1 MRDRSHQH
9 STMQPVEAFTNNW
22 AYLKVEL
29 NSLERLILAAVA
41 RQKKDQKEA
50 DRLLR
55 TPADRAA
62 QHWFQGL
69 ITNLEGPIGYDSP
82 PPVRTAKPQ
91 TYNQQLETRLQATQ
105 QTGKLLALPALCDRL
120 KLTVY
125 EKNLILLS
133 IAPEIHRRYAKL
145 YEYLNG
151 NGSHLLTVDLS
162 LRLLCRNDQEWR
174 VARSRLKADAPL
186 MHYGLIDLLDHHD
199 RAFLQHGIRLSG
211 DLVHYLLADQTLP
224 EDLDRLLGEDAAIA
238 PLCESTPIAPAISP
252 EPDLPSALAA
262 ARATCLWT
270 EVPQG
275 LQRFADDRFAGHL
288 VLPEALRSGL
298 YTIAQQLKLGQQID
312 QDWGFEAWQGKSM
325 LGQFVL
331 MVGPSGTGK
340 TAAASAIAQFANLPL
355 VQIDLA
361 QPIDRESLC
370 QQLQT
375 HSVPML
381 LVRNADRWLSRS
393 AMVSQSAI
401 AQFCQLRSA
410 SGGLT
415 ILTMPRSVALPQFWR
430 QTITQRFTFMKPNAT
445 DRQQIWRS
453 AFPPQVTLDDAIDWA
468 EVSRHALTGGEI
480 MQVAR
485 SAALL
490 ALAEQGTE
498 TPELKITIGHL
509 RSALNVGF
517 GSAQPTLGRRMRFS
531 P

>member
-1 MRDRSHQH
+1 M
-9 STMQPVEAFTNNW
+9 PVETFANNW

-29 NSLERLILAAVA
+29 NSLERLILTAVA

-105 QTGKLLALPALCDRL
+105 QTGKLLALPTLCDRL

-174 VARSRLKADAPL
+174 VARSRLQSDAPL
-186 MHYGLIDLLDHHD
+186 RHYGLIDVLAHND
-199 RAFLQHGIRLSG
+199 RAFLQHSIRLSG
-211 DLVHYLLADQTLP
+211 DLVNYLLADRTEP
-224 EDLDRLLGEDAAIA
+224 EDLDRLLGEGTADAAIA
-238 PLCESTPIAPAISP
+238 PLLKSTPIAPATSQ
-252 EPDLPSALAA
+252 ELDLPSALAA
-262 ARATCLWT
+262 ASPAPLWT
-270 EVPQG
+270 EVPNS
-275 LQRFADDRFAGHL
+275 LQSFADGRFAGHL
-288 VLPEALRSGL
+288 VLRSPLRSGL
-298 YTIAQQLKLGQQID
+298 HQIAQELKLGQQID
-312 QDWGFEAWQGKSM
+312 QDWGFGAWQGSM
-325 LGQFVL
+325 IAPPMAL
-331 MVGPSGTGK
+331 MVGPAGTGK
-340 TAAASAIAQFANLPL
+340 TAAASAIAQFAGLPL

-361 QPIDRESLC
+361 QPIELESLC

-375 HSVPML
+375 HPVPML
-381 LVRNADRWLSRS
+381 LVRNADWWLSRS
-393 AMVSQSAI
+393 AVVNQSAI
-401 AQFCQLRSA
+401 AKFCQLRSA
-410 SGGLT
+410 LGGLT
-415 ILTMPRSVALPQFWR
+415 LFSMRRSVALPQFWR
-430 QTITQRFTFMKPNAT
+430 QRLTRKFTFVQPNAL
-445 DRQQIWRS
+445 DRQQIWQS
-453 AFPPQVTLDDAIDWA
+453 AFPPQVTLDEAIDWA
-468 EVSRHALTGGEI
+468 DIARYRLTGGEI

-490 ALAEQGTE
+490 ALAEQGAATV
-498 TPELKITIGHL
+498 ELRITIEPIEAAIVIHK
-509 RSALNVGF
+509 SH
-517 GSAQPTLGRRMRFS
+517 ST
-531 P
+531 

>member
-1 MRDRSHQH
+1 MA
-9 STMQPVEAFTNNW
+9 VEAFTNNW

-29 NSLERLILAAVA
+29 NSLERLILTAVA

-174 VARSRLKADAPL
+174 VARSRLKSDAPL
-186 MHYGLIDLLDHHD
+186 LCYGLIDVLAHND
-199 RAFLQHGIRLSG
+199 RAFLQHSIRLSA

-224 EDLDRLLGEDAAIA
+224 EDLDRLLGEAADAAIA
-238 PLCESTPIAPAISP
+238 PLLESTPVAPETSQ
-252 EPDLPSALAA
+252 EPNLPPALAA
-262 ARATCLWT
+262 ANLTHLWT
-270 EVPQG
+270 EVPNS
-275 LQRFADDRFAGHL
+275 LQSFADGRFAGHL
-288 VLPEALRSGL
+288 VLPETLRSRL
-298 YTIAQQLKLGQQID
+298 QAIAQELKLGQQLD

-340 TAAASAIAQFANLPL
+340 TSAAAAIAQFANLPL

-361 QPIDRESLC
+361 QPIDLETLC
-370 QQLQT
+370 QQLRT
-375 HSVPML
+375 HPVPML
-381 LVRNADRWLSRS
+381 LVRHADRWLSRS
-393 AMVSQSAI
+393 AAVSESAI

-410 SGGLT
+410 SGGLR
-415 ILTMPRSVALPQFWR
+415 RSP
-430 QTITQRFTFMKPNAT
+430 KNSPSPNPT
-445 DRQQIWRS
+445 PPIDNKSGDRPFR
-453 AFPPQVTLDDAIDWA
+453 P
-468 EVSRHALTGGEI
+468 
-480 MQVAR
+480 
-485 SAALL
+485 
-490 ALAEQGTE
+490 
-498 TPELKITIGHL
+498 K
-509 RSALNVGF
+509 
-517 GSAQPTLGRRMRFS
+517 
-531 P
+531 

>member
-1 MRDRSHQH
+1 MRDRSQQH
-9 STMQPVEAFTNNW
+9 STMQPVEGFTNNW

-62 QHWFQGL
+62 QHWFQGI

-82 PPVRTAKPQ
+82 PPARTAKSQ
-91 TYNQQLETRLQATQ
+91 TYNQQLESRLKATQ

-186 MHYGLIDLLDHHD
+186 IHYGLIDLLDHND
-199 RAFLQHGIRLSG
+199 RAFLQHSMRLSA

-238 PLCESTPIAPAISP
+238 PLLTSTPIAPETSL

-262 ARATCLWT
+262 ASATCLWT
-270 EVPQG
+270 EVPHG
-275 LQRFADDRFAGHL
+275 LQSFADDRFAGHL
-288 VLPEALRSGL
+288 VLSEPLRSGL
-298 YTIAQQLKLGQQID
+298 QTIARELKLGQQID

-325 LGQFVL
+325 QGQFVL
-331 MVGPSGTGK
+331 MIGPSGTGK

-355 VQIDLA
+355 GQIDLA
-361 QPIDRESLC
+361 QPIDLATLC
-370 QQLQT
+370 RQLQT
-375 HSVPML
+375 HPVPML

-393 AMVSQSAI
+393 AAVSQSEM
-401 AQFCQLRSA
+401 AQFCQLRSV

-415 ILTMPRSVALPQFWR
+415 LFSMSRSVSLPQFWR
-430 QTITQRFTFMKPNAT
+430 ETLTPKFTFTKPNAP

-453 AFPPQVTLDDAIDWA
+453 AFPPQVTLDAAIDWA
-468 EVSRHALTGGEI
+468 EVAQHPLTGGEI

-490 ALAEQGTE
+490 ALAEQGMATK
-498 TPELKITIGHL
+498 ELRITIGHI
-509 RSALNVGF
+509 RAAL
-517 GSAQPTLGRRMRFS
+517 L
-531 P
+531 

>member
-1 MRDRSHQH
+1 MA
-9 STMQPVEAFTNNW
+9 VEAFANNW

-29 NSLERLILAAVA
+29 NSLERLILTAVA

-62 QHWFQGL
+62 QHWFQGI

-82 PPVRTAKPQ
+82 PPAKPAKPQ

-120 KLTVY
+120 KLTNY

-174 VARSRLKADAPL
+174 MARSRLKSDAPL
-186 MHYGLIDLLDHHD
+186 CHYGLIDLLAHND
-199 RAFLQHGIRLSG
+199 RAFLQHSIRLSA
-211 DLVHYLLADQTLP
+211 DLVNYLLADQTVP
-224 EDLDRLLGEDAAIA
+224 EDVDRLLGEGGADAAIA
-238 PLCESTPIAPAISP
+238 PLFAASPIVP
-252 EPDLPSALAA
+252 ETSQVPDLPSALATA
-262 ARATCLWT
+262 HPTPLWAT
-270 EVPQG
+270 VSNS
-275 LQRFADDRFAGHL
+275 LQSFADGRFAGHL
-288 VLPEALRSGL
+288 VLPETLRSAL
-298 YTIAQQLKLGQQID
+298 QSIAQELKLGQVID
-312 QDWGFEAWQGKSM
+312 QDWGFEAWQGKPMS
-325 LGQFVL
+325 GQFVL

-340 TAAASAIAQFANLPL
+340 TAAAAAIAQFANLPL
-355 VQIDLA
+355 MQIDLA
-361 QPIDRESLC
+361 QPLDLEILC

-375 HSVPML
+375 ASVPIL

-393 AMVSQSAI
+393 AVVSQSEMI
-401 AQFCQLRSA
+401 QFCQLRST

-415 ILTMPRSVALPQFWR
+415 IFTMRRSVALPQFWR
-430 QTITQRFTFMKPNAT
+430 QQLTQTLTFAKPNAH
-445 DRQQIWRS
+445 DRAQIWRS

-468 EVSRHALTGGEI
+468 EVAGHALTGGEI

-490 ALAEQGTE
+490 ALAEQGAATA
-498 TPELKITIGHL
+498 ELCVTIAHIE
-509 RSALNVGF
+509 SAL
-517 GSAQPTLGRRMRFS
+517 L
-531 P
+531 

>member
-1 MRDRSHQH
+1 
-9 STMQPVEAFTNNW
+9 MQQVEDFTNNW

-62 QHWFQGL
+62 QHWFQGI

-82 PPVRTAKPQ
+82 PPARTTKAQ

-174 VARSRLKADAPL
+174 VARSRLKSDAPL
-186 MHYGLIDLLDHHD
+186 MHYGLIDLLDHND
-199 RAFLQHGIRLSG
+199 RALLQHSIRLSAA
-211 DLVHYLLADQTLP
+211 LVHYLLADQTLP
-224 EDLDRLLGEDAAIA
+224 ADLDRLLGEDAIA
-238 PLCESTPIAPAISP
+238 PLLESTPIAPETSQAA
-252 EPDLPSALAA
+252 DLPSALAA
-262 ARATCLWT
+262 ASVTCLWT
-270 EVPQG
+270 EVPNG

-288 VLPEALRSGL
+288 VLPETLRTKL
-298 YTIAQQLKLGQQID
+298 HQIAQELKLGQSID
-312 QDWGFEAWQGKSM
+312 EDWGFEAWRGKAM
-325 LGQFVL
+325 PGQFVL

-340 TAAASAIAQFANLPL
+340 TAAAAAIAQFANLPL

-361 QPIDRESLC
+361 QPLDRESLC
-370 QQLQT
+370 QQLRT
-375 HSVPML
+375 HSVPIL
-381 LVRNADRWLSRS
+381 LVRNADRWLRRS

-410 SGGLT
+410 LSGLT
-415 ILTMPRSVALPQFWR
+415 IFTMRRSVALPQFWR
-430 QTITQRFTFMKPNAT
+430 QTLTQKFTFMLPNAT
-445 DRQQIWRS
+445 NRQQIWRS
-453 AFPPQVTLDDAIDWA
+453 AFPPQVTLDPAIDWA
-468 EVSRHALTGGEI
+468 EVAQHPLTGGEI

-490 ALAEQGTE
+490 ALAEQGAQTK
-498 TPELKITIGHL
+498 ELRITIGHIQASL
-509 RSALNVGF
+509 
-517 GSAQPTLGRRMRFS
+517 
-531 P
+531 

>member
-1 MRDRSHQH
+1 M
-9 STMQPVEAFTNNW
+9 TVEAFTSNW

-29 NSLERLILAAVA
+29 NSLERLILTAVA

-62 QHWFQGL
+62 QSWFQGL

-174 VARSRLKADAPL
+174 VARSRLKSDAPL
-186 MHYGLIDLLDHHD
+186 MHYGLINLLDHND
-199 RAFLQHGIRLSG
+199 RAFLQHSIRLSA

-224 EDLDRLLGEDAAIA
+224 EDLDRLLGAADAAIA
-238 PLCESTPIAPAISP
+238 PLLASTPIAPETSQT
-252 EPDLPSALAA
+252 PDLPLALAA
-262 ARATCLWT
+262 ASATCLWT
-270 EVPQG
+270 EVPNG
-275 LQRFADDRFAGHL
+275 LQGFADNRFAGHL
-288 VLPEALRSGL
+288 VLPEMLRSRL
-298 YTIAQQLKLGQQID
+298 QAIAQECQLGQAID
-312 QDWGFEAWQGKSM
+312 QDWGFAAWQGKPV
-325 LGQFVL
+325 LGRFVL
-331 MVGPSGTGK
+331 MTGPSGTGK
-340 TAAASAIAQFANLPL
+340 TAAASAIAQFASLPL

-361 QPIDRESLC
+361 QPIDLESLC
-370 QQLQT
+370 QQLRN

-393 AMVSQSAI
+393 TIVSQSAI

-415 ILTMPRSVALPQFWR
+415 IFTLRRSVALPQFWR
-430 QTITQRFTFMKPNAT
+430 QTITQRFTFTQPNAT

-453 AFPPQVTLDDAIDWA
+453 AFPPQVTLDEAIDWA
-468 EVSRHALTGGEI
+468 EVAHHSLTGGEI

-490 ALAEQGTE
+490 ALAEQGTAIK
-498 TPELKITIGHL
+498 ELRITIEHI
-509 RSALNVGF
+509 RSAYSNR
-517 GSAQPTLGRRMRFS
+517 ST
-531 P
+531 

>member
-1 MRDRSHQH
+1 MA
-9 STMQPVEAFTNNW
+9 VEAFTNNW

-69 ITNLEGPIGYDSP
+69 INLEGPIGYDSP

-91 TYNQQLETRLQATQ
+91 TYNQQLETRIQATQ

-125 EKNLILLS
+125 EKNLILLG

-174 VARSRLKADAPL
+174 VARSRLKSDAPL
-186 MHYGLIDLLDHHD
+186 IHYGLIDLLDHND
-199 RAFLQHGIRLSG
+199 RAFLQHSIRLSA

-224 EDLDRLLGEDAAIA
+224 EDLDRLLGAGTADAAIA
-238 PLCESTPIAPAISP
+238 PLLQPTPIAPAISS

-262 ARATCLWT
+262 ANPTRLWT
-270 EVPQG
+270 EVPNG
-275 LQRFADDRFAGHL
+275 LQCFADGRFAGHL
-288 VLPEALRSGL
+288 VLPERLRSGL
-298 YTIAQQLKLGQQID
+298 HQVAQELKLGQQID
-312 QDWGFEAWQGKSM
+312 DDWGFGAWQGRSSM
-325 LGQFVL
+325 GQMVL
-331 MVGPSGTGK
+331 VVGPAGTGK
-340 TAAASAIAQFANLPL
+340 TAAAVAIAQFANLPIG
-355 VQIDLA
+355 QIDLT
-361 QPIDRESLC
+361 QPIAIESLC

-375 HSVPML
+375 HAVPIL

-393 AMVSQSAI
+393 TAVSETAI

-415 ILTMPRSVALPQFWR
+415 IFMMRRSMALPQFWR
-430 QTITQRFTFMKPNAT
+430 QTLTQQLTFGKPNAT
-445 DRQQIWRS
+445 DRPQIWRS
-453 AFPPQVTLDDAIDWA
+453 AFPPQVTLDGAIDWT
-468 EVSRHALTGGEI
+468 EVARHPLTGGEI

-490 ALAEQGTE
+490 ALAEQGAE
-498 TPELKITIGHL
+498 TKELRITIGHI
-509 RSALNVGF
+509 RSAL
-517 GSAQPTLGRRMRFS
+517 L
-531 P
+531 

>member
-1 MRDRSHQH
+1 MA
-9 STMQPVEAFTNNW
+9 VEAFTNNW

-29 NSLERLILAAVA
+29 NSLERLILTAVA

-62 QHWFQGL
+62 PHWFQGL
-69 ITNLEGPIGYDSP
+69 INLEGPIGYDSP

-91 TYNQQLETRLQATQ
+91 TYNQQLETRIQATQ

-125 EKNLILLS
+125 EKNLILLG

-174 VARSRLKADAPL
+174 VARLRLKSDAPL
-186 MHYGLIDLLDHHD
+186 RHYGLIDLLDHND
-199 RAFLQHGIRLSG
+199 RAGLQHAIRLSA

-224 EDLDRLLGEDAAIA
+224 EDLARLLGEGAADAAIV
-238 PLCESTPIAPAISP
+238 PLLVSTPIAPETSQTS
-252 EPDLPSALAA
+252 DLPLAFAA
-262 ARATCLWT
+262 ASPTQLWT
-270 EVPQG
+270 EVPNA
-275 LQRFADDRFAGHL
+275 LQRFADGRFAGHL
-288 VLPEALRSGL
+288 VLPQRLRLGL
-298 YTIAQQLKLGQQID
+298 QQVAQELKLGQQLD
-312 QDWGFEAWQGKSM
+312 EDWGFGAWQGRAIV
-325 LGQFVL
+325 GQMVL
-331 MVGPSGTGK
+331 MVGPAGTGK
-340 TAAASAIAQFANLPL
+340 TAAAAAIAQFAKLPL

-361 QPIDRESLC
+361 QPIDLETLC

-375 HSVPML
+375 DPLPML

-393 AMVSQSAI
+393 AVVSQRAI

-415 ILTMPRSVALPQFWR
+415 IFTMPRSMALPQFWR
-430 QTITQRFTFMKPNAT
+430 QTLTQKFTFGKPNAI

-453 AFPPQVTLDDAIDWA
+453 AFPPQVMLDGTIDWT
-468 EVSRHALTGGEI
+468 EVAHHPLTGGEI

-490 ALAEQGTE
+490 ALAEQGAE
-498 TPELKITIGHL
+498 TQELRITIGHI
-509 RSALNVGF
+509 RSAL
-517 GSAQPTLGRRMRFS
+517 L
-531 P
+531 

>member
-1 MRDRSHQH
+1 LDMA
-9 STMQPVEAFTNNW
+9 VEAFTNNW

-29 NSLERLILAAVA
+29 NSLERLILTAVA

-69 ITNLEGPIGYDSP
+69 INLEGPIGYDSP

-91 TYNQQLETRLQATQ
+91 TYNQQLETRIQATQ

-125 EKNLILLS
+125 EKNLILLG

-174 VARSRLKADAPL
+174 VARSRLKSDAPL
-186 MHYGLIDLLDHHD
+186 LHYGLIDLLDHND
-199 RAFLQHGIRLSG
+199 RAFLQHSIRLSA
-211 DLVHYLLADQTLP
+211 DLVYYLLADQTLP
-224 EDLDRLLGEDAAIA
+224 EDLDRLLGEGTADAAIV
-238 PLCESTPIAPAISP
+238 PLLQPTPIAPAISS

-262 ARATCLWT
+262 ANPTQLWT
-270 EVPQG
+270 EVPNG
-275 LQRFADDRFAGHL
+275 LQRFADGRFAGHL
-288 VLPEALRSGL
+288 VLPERLRSGL
-298 YTIAQQLKLGQQID
+298 YQVAQELKLGQQID
-312 QDWGFEAWQGKSM
+312 EDWGFGAWQGRSSM
-325 LGQFVL
+325 GQMVL
-331 MVGPSGTGK
+331 MVGPAGTGK
-340 TAAASAIAQFANLPL
+340 TAAAVAIAQFANLPIG
-355 VQIDLA
+355 QIDLT
-361 QPIDRESLC
+361 QPIVIESLC
-370 QQLQT
+370 QQLYT
-375 HSVPML
+375 HAVPIL

-393 AMVSQSAI
+393 TAVSETAI

-415 ILTMPRSVALPQFWR
+415 IFSMRRSMALPQFWR
-430 QTITQRFTFMKPNAT
+430 QTLTQKLTFGKPNAT

-453 AFPPQVTLDDAIDWA
+453 AFPPPVTLDGAIDWA
-468 EVSRHALTGGEI
+468 EVARQPLTGGEI

-490 ALAEQGTE
+490 ALAEQGAE
-498 TPELKITIGHL
+498 TQELRITIGHIQ
-509 RSALNVGF
+509 SAL
-517 GSAQPTLGRRMRFS
+517 L
-531 P
+531 

>member
-1 MRDRSHQH
+1 MA
-9 STMQPVEAFTNNW
+9 VEAFTNNW

-29 NSLERLILAAVA
+29 NSLERLILTAVA

-186 MHYGLIDLLDHHD
+186 VHYGLIDLLDHND
-199 RAFLQHGIRLSG
+199 RAFLQHSIRLSA

-224 EDLDRLLGEDAAIA
+224 EDLDRLLGEAADAAIA
-238 PLCESTPIAPAISP
+238 PLLESPMVFDRPQGIAPETSQAT
-252 EPDLPSALAA
+252 DLPSALAA
-262 ARATCLWT
+262 ASSAALWT
-270 EVPQG
+270 EVPNS
-275 LQRFADDRFAGHL
+275 LQSFADGRFAGHL
-288 VLPEALRSGL
+288 VLPETLRSGL
-298 YTIAQQLKLGQQID
+298 YAIAQELKLGQQID

-340 TAAASAIAQFANLPL
+340 TSAAAAIAQFANLPL

-361 QPIDRESLC
+361 QPIDLETLC
-370 QQLQT
+370 QQLPT
-375 HSVPML
+375 HPVPML

-410 SGGLT
+410 LGGLT
-415 ILTMPRSVALPQFWR
+415 IFTMRRSVALPQFWR
-430 QTITQRFTFMKPNAT
+430 QTITQKLTFAKPNAT

-453 AFPPQVTLDDAIDWA
+453 AFPPQVTLDEAIDWA
-468 EVSRHALTGGEI
+468 EVAHHPLTGGEI

-490 ALAEQGTE
+490 ALAEQGSE
-498 TPELKITIGHL
+498 TPELRITIGHL
-509 RSALNVGF
+509 RSAL
-517 GSAQPTLGRRMRFS
+517 L
-531 P
+531 